1 MKTSASPFTA
11 LALAEQQLSTLDAAL
26 LRRRLK
32 QTQSPCDVEVSVA
45 GRLLKAFCSNDYLGF
60 ANHPQ
65 LIAAMAEGAAQY
77 GVGSGASHLISGHS
91 QAHDLLETELA
102 RTQAKHIDDA
112 RALFFCTGYLANIT
126 AVTALAGLGLGLRAA
141 NPNAGISIYSA
152 KLNHASLIDGV
163 KLAAAQT
170 KAAVHLFDHTN
181 LAHLTEMLQADSAA
195 HKLIVTDGVFSMDGD
210 LAPVTDL
217 LTIAKAHDALLIVD
231 DAHGFGVLG
240 KYGHGILE
248 HFHIQSDRIVY
259 IGTLGKAAGVS
270 GAFVCAHQT
279 LMECLI
285 QKGRPYIYSTATP
298 PAIAHTVL
306 ASLHL
311 IEGEEGQARRT
322 HLNQLIAIWR
332 QEMKLH
338 HWQAS
343 SSMTPIQP
351 LVLGSNAAALFA
363 SKQLDEAGYW
373 IPAIRP
379 PTVPEGSARLRITFS
394 ANHSTQA
401 VRELI
406 SELQKIEASVHNASE
421 TKTV

>member
-1 MKTSASPFTA
+1 MKPSTTPFTA
-11 LALAEQQLSTLDAAL
+11 LALAQQQLDTLDASL

-32 QTQSPCDVEVSVA
+32 QTQSPCDVEVTVA

-60 ANHPQ
+60 ANHPR
-65 LIAAMAEGAAQY
+65 LVAAMAEGAAQY

-91 QAHDLLETELA
+91 MAHDLLETELA
-102 RTQAKHIDDA
+102 RTQTEHIHDA

-126 AVTALAGLGLGLRAA
+126 AITALAGLGL
-141 NPNAGISIYSA
+141 NAVNQNVGISIYSA

-170 KAAVHLFDHTN
+170 KASVHLFDHTK
-181 LAHLTEMLQADSAA
+181 LADLNEMLQADSSA

-210 LAPVTDL
+210 LAPVADL
-217 LTIAKAHDALLIVD
+217 LAIAEAHDALLIVD

-248 HFHIQSDRIVY
+248 YCQIQSDRIVY

-270 GAFVCAHQT
+270 GAFVCAHKT

-306 ASLHL
+306 ASLYL
-311 IEGEEGQARRT
+311 IEGEEGQARRA
-322 HLNQLIAIWR
+322 HLNQLIAIWHHEL
-332 QEMKLH
+332 QLE
-338 HWQAS
+338 HWQIS

-351 LVLGSNAAALFA
+351 LVLGSNAAALLA
-363 SKQLDEAGYW
+363 SRQLDEAGYW

-406 SELQKIEASVHNASE
+406 AELQKIEALVYASSE
-421 TKTV
+421 TKAV

>member
-1 MKTSASPFTA
+1 MKPSTTPFTA
-11 LALAEQQLSTLDAAL
+11 LALAQQQLDTLDASL

-32 QTQSPCDVEVSVA
+32 QTQSPCDVGVTVA

-60 ANHPQ
+60 ANHPR
-65 LIAAMAEGAAQY
+65 LVAAMAEGAAQY

-91 QAHDLLETELA
+91 MAHDLLETELA
-102 RTQAKHIDDA
+102 RTQTEHIHDA

-126 AVTALAGLGLGLRAA
+126 AITALAGLGL
-141 NPNAGISIYSA
+141 NAVNQNVGISIYSA

-170 KAAVHLFDHTN
+170 KASVHLFDHTK
-181 LAHLTEMLQADSAA
+181 LADLNEMLQTDSSA

-210 LAPVTDL
+210 LAPVADL
-217 LTIAKAHDALLIVD
+217 LAIAEAHDALLIVD

-248 HFHIQSDRIVY
+248 YCQIQSDRIVY

-270 GAFVCAHQT
+270 GAFVCAHKT

-306 ASLHL
+306 ASLYL
-311 IEGEEGQARRT
+311 IEGEEGQARRA
-322 HLNQLIAIWR
+322 HLNQLIAIWHHEL
-332 QEMKLH
+332 QLE
-338 HWQAS
+338 HWQIS

-351 LVLGSNAAALFA
+351 LVLGSNAAALLA
-363 SKQLDEAGYW
+363 SRQLDEAGYW

-406 SELQKIEASVHNASE
+406 AELQKIEALVYASSE
-421 TKTV
+421 TKAV

>member
-1 MKTSASPFTA
+1 MKSSTTPFTA
-11 LALAEQQLSTLDAAL
+11 LALAQQQLDSLDAAL

-32 QTQSPCDVEVSVA
+32 QTQSPCDVAVTVG
-45 GRLLKAFCSNDYLGF
+45 GRQLKAFCSNDYLGF

-65 LIAAMAEGAAQY
+65 LIAAMAEGAVQY

-91 QAHDLLETELA
+91 VAHDLLETELA
-102 RTQAKHIDDA
+102 RTQLEHIHDA

-126 AVTALAGLGLGLRAA
+126 AITALAGLGLQGV
-141 NPNAGISIYSA
+141 NQNAGISIYSA

-170 KAAVHLFDHTN
+170 KAAVHLFDHTK
-181 LAHLTEMLQADSAA
+181 LADLNEMLQADSSA

-210 LAPVTDL
+210 LAPVADL
-217 LTIAKAHDALLIVD
+217 LAITEAHDALLIVD

-248 HFHIQSDRIVY
+248 HCQIQSDRIVY

-270 GAFVCAHQT
+270 GAFVCAHKT
-279 LMECLI
+279 LIECLI

-306 ASLHL
+306 ASLHP
-311 IEGEEGQARRT
+311 IEGEEGQARRV
-322 HLNQLIAIWR
+322 HLNQLIAIWHHEL
-332 QEMKLH
+332 QLQ
-338 HWQAS
+338 HWQMS

-351 LVLGSNAAALFA
+351 LVLGSNAAALSA
-363 SKQLDEAGYW
+363 SKQLDDAGYW

-394 ANHSTQA
+394 ANHSIES
-401 VRELI
+401 VRQLMA
-406 SELQKIEASVHNASE
+406 ELQKIEALVYTSSE
-421 TKTV
+421 TKAV

>member
-1 MKTSASPFTA
+1 MKTSASPFIA
-11 LALAEQQLSTLDAAL
+11 LALAEQQLGTLDAAL

-60 ANHPQ
+60 ANHPR

-91 QAHDLLETELA
+91 LAHDLLETELA
-102 RTQAKHIDDA
+102 RTQAKHIDNA

-126 AVTALAGLGLGLRAA
+126 AITALAGLGLDAA

-152 KLNHASLIDGV
+152 KLNHASFIDGV

-181 LAHLTEMLQADSAA
+181 LAHLIEMLQADSAA

-210 LAPVTDL
+210 LAPVADL

-248 HFHIQSDRIVY
+248 YFHIQSDRIVY

-322 HLNQLIAIWR
+322 HLNQLIAIWH
-332 QEMKLH
+332 QEMQLQ
-338 HWQAS
+338 HWQVS

-394 ANHSTQA
+394 ANHSTLA